1 MSHEPEEDPRLE
13 LYSRFIAD
21 LESNDRRPYYEED
34 ELVELFDFAGDRD
47 DAKVR
52 CEVLFAA
59 ARLYPESVPLR
70 MRRAIYYFENGMDS
84 AARNIMDT
92 LPENMFLRHVLALRL
107 DSVNIDSDTGAERMD
122 MLMQHAPE
130 KFTDE
135 DVIQLVNAAEEI
147 GAHDWLKAHREQIR
161 YHCDYLPSFL
171 YEYAEAMMEAE
182 RYADAAEAL
191 DELTLLEPFN
201 IDYWDFLAQAYGA
214 DGKYDQALQAA
225 EYSMAINP
233 DGARARLNR
242 AHALYSLKGADAAD
256 EIKELL
262 TDSIYDDPANSRG
275 VQLLASALSAGGRN
289 TEALELLRN
298 FSRIN
303 PTDRD
308 VIDGRLFLGDPEVSD
323 ALYILLDVS
332 PELTEKD
339 WTDWA
344 KKHLSEPYNY
354 NASAFCAILDCWY
367 QRANRIGEGL
377 PRLFEGLYSL
387 GRYEDVID
395 RFNNYKKAIS
405 ADPSV
410 LERPHPQLMFLTVV
424 LAELRLKRRGAR
436 ERVAAMI
443 EDEFGKPMTVA
454 NMDAR
459 MTAVGYREKIV
470 EVYHLV
476 KSPGRIT
483 TARLDLVD
491 PFPPAR

>member
-1 MSHEPEEDPRLE
+1 MSQEPEEDPRLE

-47 DAKVR
+47 DARVR

-70 MRRAIYYFENGMDS
+70 MRRAIYYFENGMDG

-107 DSVNIDSDTGAERMD
+107 DSVNIDASEGAARLD
-122 MLMQHAPE
+122 GLMRHAPE

-147 GAHDWLKAHREQIR
+147 GGHDWLKAHREQIR

-182 RYADAAEAL
+182 RYGDAAEAL

-201 IDYWDFLAQAYGA
+201 TDYWDFLAQAYGA
-214 DGKYDQALQAA
+214 DGKYEQALQAA
-225 EYSMAINP
+225 EYSLAINP

-242 AHALYSLKGADAAD
+242 AHALYSIKGAEAAD

-262 TDSIYDDPANSRG
+262 TTSIYDDPANSRS

-289 TEALELLRN
+289 DEALELLRN

-303 PTDRD
+303 PIDRD
-308 VIDGRLFLGDPEVSD
+308 VIDGRLFLGDPEISD
-323 ALYILLDVS
+323 ALYTLRDLS

-339 WTDWA
+339 WIDWA

-354 NASAFCAILDCWY
+354 NASAFCAILDCY
-367 QRANRIGEGL
+367 YERAHHIGEGL
-377 PRLFEGLYSL
+377 PRLFEGLYRL
-387 GRYEDVID
+387 GRYEDVLD
-395 RFNNYKKAIS
+395 RFDHYKKAIS
-405 ADPSV
+405 ADPTV
-410 LERPHPQLMFLTVV
+410 LERPHPQLIFLTVV
-424 LAELRLKRRGAR
+424 LSELRIRKRGSRA
-436 ERVAAMI
+436 RVAAMI
-443 EDEFGKPMTVA
+443 EEEFGKPMTVA

-470 EVYHLV
+470 ELYQLV
-476 KSPGRIT
+476 KSPGKIT
-483 TARLDLVD
+483 ASRLDAAD